1 MSEETAKYEV
11 VAVCESPKPCK
22 ADLFR
27 DLTKKMAD
35 TYEAKNK
42 DYGDS
47 FGISVRKYG
56 KISALT
62 RISDKF
68 NRAENLILNREERQ
82 VNDESLIDT
91 LGDLAAY
98 CIMTIIE
105 IENESKD

>member
-1 MSEETAKYEV
+1 MSEEAPKYGV
-11 VAVCESPKPCK
+11 IAFCESPKPCK

-27 DLTKKMAD
+27 GLTKKMAD

-56 KISALT
+56 KISALA

-68 NRAENLILNREERQ
+68 NRIENLILNGEAK
-82 VNDESLIDT
+82 VNESLTDT
-91 LGDLAAY
+91 LMDMANY

-105 IENESKD
+105 IENGTE